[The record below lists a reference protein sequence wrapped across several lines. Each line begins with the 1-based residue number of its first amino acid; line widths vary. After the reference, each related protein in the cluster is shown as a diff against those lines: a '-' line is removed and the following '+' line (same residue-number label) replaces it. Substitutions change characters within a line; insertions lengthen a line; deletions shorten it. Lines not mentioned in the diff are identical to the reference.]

1 MAEGERVSEER
12 GYENRERE
20 GEAYLHE
27 DVTVREVLGEGG
39 SEGSVR
45 EETSGLRG
53 GQRHC

>member
-1 MAEGERVSEER
+1 MSEEI

-20 GEAYLHE
+20 WGAYLHE

-45 EETSGLRG
+45 EEPSGLRG